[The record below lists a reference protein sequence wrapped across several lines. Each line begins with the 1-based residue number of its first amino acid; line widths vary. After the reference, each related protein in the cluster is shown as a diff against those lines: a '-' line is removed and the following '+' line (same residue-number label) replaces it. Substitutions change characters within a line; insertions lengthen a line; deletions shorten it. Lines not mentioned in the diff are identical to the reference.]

1 MGCTDR
7 IDIQRQQSS
16 TAHMAIAPH
25 DSLIT
30 ALSQPGWRD
39 FMELT
44 KPKVSLLIVFT
55 AIVGMV
61 LASPGMVPLPALVF
75 GTLGI
80 AMASGSA
87 ATLNH
92 ILDRHIDKQM
102 ARTRRRPL
110 ATGNLRTSQALAFAG
125 VLCIGSM
132 MLLWLSTGGL
142 CALLTFGSVIGY
154 AVIYTGWLK
163 RATPQNIVIGGAAG
177 AAPPVLGWVAV
188 THSIDAQALVL
199 FMIIFTWTPP
209 HFWSLAI
216 ARPALHG
223 LAHSMHADSRRRWHE
238 WIDLF
243 GGRAR
248 ARCALSL
255 PGRGSSPRTSARP
268 SHSNLSF
275 LHHLPYGSVR
285 CIHRRSLLQAVLV
298 RMWIADGTFS
308 SSTPQ
313 TGDSV
318 DRRNA
323 VTLIS
328 INRVPSNSLY

>member
-1 MGCTDR
+1 
-7 IDIQRQQSS
+7 
-16 TAHMAIAPH
+16 MAIAPD

-30 ALSQPGWRD
+30 ALSCLRWR
-39 FMELT
+39 EYLILT

-92 ILDRHIDKQM
+92 ILDRRIDKQM

-110 ATGNLRTSQALAFAG
+110 ATGSLRTSQALVFAG
-125 VLCIGSM
+125 VLCVGSM
-132 MLLWLSTGGL
+132 MVLWLAVGSL

-163 RATPQNIVIGGAAG
+163 HATPQNIVIGGAAG

-199 FMIIFTWTPP
+199 FLIIFTWTPP

-216 ARPALHG
+216 ARREEYAKVGIPMLPVTHGIPYTRRQILLYTVLLILCTLIPVVIGMSGLIYLAAALLLDARFLY
-223 LAHSMHADSRRRWHE
+223 LALVLQRGARPDLPIRTFRFSITYLMA
-238 WIDLF
+238 LF
-243 GGRAR
+243 GA
-248 ARCALSL
+248 
-255 PGRGSSPRTSARP
+255 
-268 SHSNLSF
+268 F
-275 LHHLPYGSVR
+275 
-285 CIHRRSLLQAVLV
+285 
-298 RMWIADGTFS
+298 IADHYCRLL
-308 SSTPQ
+308 
-313 TGDSV
+313 V
-318 DRRNA
+318 
-323 VTLIS
+323 
-328 INRVPSNSLY
+328 

>member
-1 MGCTDR
+1 
-7 IDIQRQQSS
+7 
-16 TAHMAIAPH
+16 MAIAPD

-39 FMELT
+39 FVELT

-92 ILDRHIDKQM
+92 ILDRRIDKQM

-110 ATGNLRTSQALAFAG
+110 ATGSLRTSQALGFAG
-125 VLCIGSM
+125 VLCAGSM
-132 MLLWLSTGGL
+132 MVLWLSAGSL
-142 CALLTFGSVIGY
+142 CALLTFGSLIGY
-154 AVIYTGWLK
+154 AVVYTVWLK
-163 RATPQNIVIGGAAG
+163 HATPQNIVIGGAAG

-216 ARPALHG
+216 ARREEYAKAGIPMLPVTHGIPYTRRQILLYTVWLILCTLIPVVIGMSGLIYLAAALVLDARFLYLALALRRG
-223 LAHSMHADSRRRWHE
+223 LRPDLPIRTFRFSITYLMA
-238 WIDLF
+238 LF
-243 GGRAR
+243 GA
-248 ARCALSL
+248 
-255 PGRGSSPRTSARP
+255 
-268 SHSNLSF
+268 F
-275 LHHLPYGSVR
+275 
-285 CIHRRSLLQAVLV
+285 
-298 RMWIADGTFS
+298 IADHYCRLL
-308 SSTPQ
+308 
-313 TGDSV
+313 V
-318 DRRNA
+318 
-323 VTLIS
+323 
-328 INRVPSNSLY
+328 

>member
-1 MGCTDR
+1 V
-7 IDIQRQQSS
+7 
-16 TAHMAIAPH
+16 AIAPH

-30 ALSQPGWRD
+30 ALSQPRWR
-39 FMELT
+39 EYLALT

-92 ILDRHIDKQM
+92 ILDRRIDREM

-110 ATGNLRTSQALAFAG
+110 ATGSLRTSQALAFAG
-125 VLCIGSM
+125 FLGVGSM
-132 MLLWLSTGGL
+132 LMLWPSVGGL

-163 RATPQNIVIGGAAG
+163 HATPQNIVIGGAAG
-177 AAPPVLGWVAV
+177 AAPPLLGWVAV

-199 FMIIFTWTPP
+199 FLIIFTWTPP

-216 ARPALHG
+216 ARREEYAKVGIPMLPVTHGVPHTRRQILLYTVLLILCTLIPAVIG
-223 LAHSMHADSRRRWHE
+223 MSGSIYLAAALALDARFLYLALALQRGVRPDLPMRTFRFSITYLMA
-238 WIDLF
+238 LF
-243 GGRAR
+243 GA
-248 ARCALSL
+248 
-255 PGRGSSPRTSARP
+255 
-268 SHSNLSF
+268 F
-275 LHHLPYGSVR
+275 
-285 CIHRRSLLQAVLV
+285 
-298 RMWIADGTFS
+298 IADHYLRLL
-308 SSTPQ
+308 
-313 TGDSV
+313 V
-318 DRRNA
+318 
-323 VTLIS
+323 
-328 INRVPSNSLY
+328 